1 MSGISRGMT
10 YTMDVIATI
19 KILNGDFDDWL
30 EFFRSYELLR
40 HEFVEN
46 EIITQISSSMAKVSF
61 TIIDI
66 DGLTELSGSQLLR
79 DGEERLGIS
88 VEIKEKTE

>member
-1 MSGISRGMT
+1 
-10 YTMDVIATI
+10 
-19 KILNGDFDDWL
+19 
-30 EFFRSYELLR
+30 
-40 HEFVEN
+40 
-46 EIITQISSSMAKVSF
+46 VSF

>member
-1 MSGISRGMT
+1 MSRISRGMT

-46 EIITQISSSMAKVSF
+46 EIITQISSLIVSMF
-61 TIIDI
+61 TQI
-66 DGLTELSGSQLLR
+66 TTTQL
-79 DGEERLGIS
+79 
-88 VEIKEKTE
+88 